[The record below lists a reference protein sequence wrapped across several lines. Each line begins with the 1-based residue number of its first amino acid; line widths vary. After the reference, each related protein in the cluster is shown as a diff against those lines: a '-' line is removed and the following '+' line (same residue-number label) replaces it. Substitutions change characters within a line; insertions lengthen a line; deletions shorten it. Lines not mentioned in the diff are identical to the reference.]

1 MNASRCHHCITLLT
15 HEQRHS
21 SRGVLHDVYVC
32 VCVSIYGE
40 WLGMCVF
47 LSWCERIS
55 SLAPLS
61 LTDRVTETL
70 LIQH

>member
-1 MNASRCHHCITLLT
+1 MGISF
-15 HEQRHS
+15 
-21 SRGVLHDVYVC
+21 LHDVCMKGGGVNSC
-32 VCVSIYGE
+32 VCVS
-40 WLGMCVF
+40 
-47 LSWCERIS
+47 LSQCERIS